1 MQSARR
7 NIENCYIMTAIGDEL
22 AHEPEQEL
30 LISRTPEKV
39 WRIRPGG
46 GRRVRRERVNEI
58 EDFFGESKSGL
69 NVKVFVVK
77 SEVLP
82 D

>member
-1 MQSARR
+1 M
-7 NIENCYIMTAIGDEL
+7 NAIADEL
-22 AHEPEQEL
+22 AHNL
-30 LISRTPEKV
+30 NKNYSSVAPEKV

>member
-1 MQSARR
+1 VQNARR
-7 NIENCYIMTAIGDEL
+7 NIENCYTMNAIADEL

-69 NVKVFVVK
+69 NAKVFVVK

>member
-1 MQSARR
+1 M
-7 NIENCYIMTAIGDEL
+7 
-22 AHEPEQEL
+22 
-30 LISRTPEKV
+30 
-39 WRIRPGG
+39 RPGG

-82 D
+82 DSRFVFASL

>member
-1 MQSARR
+1 M
-7 NIENCYIMTAIGDEL
+7 NAIADEL

-46 GRRVRRERVNEI
+46 GRRERVNEI
-58 EDFFGESKSGL
+58 EDFFGESR
-69 NVKVFVVK
+69 N
-77 SEVLP
+77 P

>member
-1 MQSARR
+1 VQSVRR
-7 NIENCYIMTAIGDEL
+7 NIENCYIINAIADEL

-30 LISRTPEKV
+30 LISRTPEKIR
-39 WRIRPGG
+39 RIRPGG

-77 SEVLP
+77 SEALP

>member
-1 MQSARR
+1 MQSVRR
-7 NIENCYIMTAIGDEL
+7 NIENCYIINAIADEL

-46 GRRVRRERVNEI
+46 GRRVRRERVSEI
-58 EDFFGESKSGL
+58 EDFFGESKSEL

-77 SEVLP
+77 SEALP

>member
-1 MQSARR
+1 M
-7 NIENCYIMTAIGDEL
+7 NAIADEL

-58 EDFFGESKSGL
+58 EDFFGESR
-69 NVKVFVVK
+69 N
-77 SEVLP
+77 P

>member
-1 MQSARR
+1 M
-7 NIENCYIMTAIGDEL
+7 NAIADEL

-46 GRRVRRERVNEI
+46 GRA
-58 EDFFGESKSGL
+58 FGAKESTKLRISL
-69 NVKVFVVK
+69 ANRN
-77 SEVLP
+77 P

>member
-1 MQSARR
+1 M
-7 NIENCYIMTAIGDEL
+7 NAIADEL

-30 LISRTPEKV
+30 LIGRTPEKI

-58 EDFFGESKSGL
+58 EDFFGESR
-69 NVKVFVVK
+69 N
-77 SEVLP
+77 P